1 MRRTKRSVLIV
12 VGTRPEAIKMMPVI
26 LAVKQS
32 EHLTPVVISTG
43 QHSELVAEVLGFVG
57 ITPDVTL
64 QIRDDE
70 RTLNGLFSA
79 VMRGLNSYVTET
91 YGENPGAGAGAY
103 NDHFP
108 VATLVHGDTS
118 SAAAAALASFH
129 LHIPVGHV
137 EAGLRTSNTLSPFP
151 EELNRQL
158 ISRIAVAHFAPT
170 PNNAENL
177 LREGVALGRVL
188 ITGNTAIDALQLVA
202 ERKLPYG
209 MPELEALEDDESR
222 RVVVVTAH
230 RRENWNGGIARIAS
244 AVRILAE
251 SHEDDLFVVSLH
263 PNPAVA
269 DVFRAELTGLHNV
282 IMVKPMRYGA
292 FARLL
297 ERAYIAITDSG
308 GIQEEAPAL
317 GTPVVVVRETT
328 ERQEGVD
335 AGTVKLVGTH
345 TADIVAVAGELLDN
359 AEAHGRQAGRR
370 NPYGDGYAAQRIL
383 AACEHIAY
391 RGDAPQS
398 LVTGFDRN
406 VILRAA
412 GYLEDPADVRH
423 EEEVQM
429 AHTLVGDLS
438 DNA

>member
-1 MRRTKRSVLIV
+1 MTRPKRSVLIV

-26 LAVKQS
+26 LAIKQS
-32 EHLTPVVISTG
+32 EQLTPVVVSTG
-43 QHSELVAEVLGFVG
+43 QHAELVADVLGFVG

-64 QIRDDE
+64 TIAEED

-79 VMRGLNSYVTET
+79 VMRGFSGFVTDT
-91 YGENPGAGAGAY
+91 YGENPGVGAGAY
-103 NDHFP
+103 NSVFP

-129 LHIPVGHV
+129 LHIPVAHV

-188 ITGNTAIDALQLVA
+188 ITGNTAIDALQIVA

-209 MPELEALEDDESR
+209 APELENLEHDETR
-222 RVVVVTAH
+222 RVIVVTAH
-230 RRENWNGGIARIAS
+230 RRENWNGGIARIA
-244 AVRILAE
+244 AAIRLLAQ
-251 SHEDDLFVVSLH
+251 SHTDDVFVVSLH

-269 DVFRAELTGLHNV
+269 DVFRAELTGLENV
-282 IMVKPMRYGA
+282 FMVSPMRYGA
-292 FARLL
+292 FAHLL

-317 GTPVVVVRETT
+317 GTPVILVRETT

-335 AGTVKLVGTH
+335 AGTVKLVGTN
-345 TADIVAVAGELLDN
+345 TADIVAAASELLDN
-359 AEAHGRQAGRR
+359 PAAHARQVGRK
-370 NPYGDGYAAQRIL
+370 NPYGDGHAAQRIL
-383 AACEHIAY
+383 EACEHIAF
-391 RGDAPQS
+391 GAGAPRS

-412 GYLEDPADVRH
+412 GYLEDPVGVRR
-423 EEEVQM
+423 EQELQL
-429 AHTLVGDLS
+429 AHTLVGDIV

>member
-1 MRRTKRSVLIV
+1 MPRTKRSVLVV

-26 LAVKQS
+26 LALKQS
-32 EHLTPVVISTG
+32 AHIDPVVVSTG
-43 QHSELVAEVLGFVG
+43 QHTKLVAEVLGFFGV
-57 ITPDVTL
+57 TPDVTL
-64 QIRDDE
+64 EIRDDE

-79 VMRGLNSYVTET
+79 VMRGLSNFVTET
-91 YGENPGAGAGAY
+91 YGDNPRSGAGAY
-103 NDHFP
+103 NAVYP

-129 LHIPVGHV
+129 LHISVAHV

-177 LREGVALGRVL
+177 LREGVALGRIL

-202 ERKLPYG
+202 ERKIRYG
-209 MPELEALEDDESR
+209 VPELEELENDETR
-222 RVVVVTAH
+222 RVIVVTAH
-230 RRENWNGGIARIAS
+230 RRENWSGGIARIA
-244 AVRILAE
+244 AAIRILAE
-251 SHEDDLFVVSLH
+251 SHVDDLFVVSLH

-269 DVFRAELTGLHNV
+269 DVFRAELAGLNNV
-282 IMVKPMRYGA
+282 AIVRPVRYGI

-317 GTPVVVVRETT
+317 GTPVIVVRETT

-335 AGTVKLVGTH
+335 AGTVKLVGTN
-345 TADIVAVAGELLDN
+345 TVDIVTAAAELLDN
-359 AEAHGRQAGRR
+359 VEAHNRQAGRT
-370 NPYGDGYAAQRIL
+370 NPYGDGHAAERIM

-391 RGDAPQS
+391 RGDAPES

-412 GYLEDPADVRH
+412 GYLEDPADVNSDG
-423 EEEVQM
+423 EVHM
-429 AHTLVGDLS
+429 AHTLVGDLA